1 MIEIKLKLEAGGELA
16 VRIRT
21 LRVGDYPA
29 AFGAWEKEDEPRLL
43 ALVGLPES
51 GEGDL
56 PNGWVNTLAPD
67 GYELAVGALYEAN
80 PGFFAYAVRRAT
92 HRRLREGGVL
102 QQSVNGFRG
111 GR

>member
-1 MIEIKLKLEAGGELA
+1 MIEAKLQLEAGGELA

-29 AFGAWEKEDEPRLL
+29 AFLAWEKEDEARLL

-51 GEGDL
+51 GDGDL
-56 PNGWVNTLAPD
+56 PHGWVQTLSQA
-67 GYELAVGALYEAN
+67 GYEQAVGALYEAN
-80 PGFFAYAVRRAT
+80 PGFFGYCVRRAMN
-92 HRRLREGGVL
+92 RRLRDGGGL
-102 QQSVNGFRG
+102 PAPSGSRG